1 MLRELNE
8 EDFCPK
14 CLEYDDKHE
23 ILYMG
28 RANLEKNTVEFRCP
42 MCDYVEVREVSEHK
56 YI

>member
-1 MLRELNE
+1 MIRELTE

-28 RANLEKNTVEFRCP
+28 RASDDFKTVEFRCP
-42 MCDYVEVREVSEHK
+42 TCDHIEIRKVTVS
-56 YI
+56 